1 MISIDPWLQENI
13 VCPRDEASLTLAD
26 GGLVCPRGHTY
37 RVVDGIPILLRD
49 DVDSVHWV
57 VDRSL
62 EATDD
67 ELIEASKPVSDFFV
81 HSFVQRAIS
90 GTNGI
95 MYERL
100 TGKLEDYPIPRLPAE
115 PTGGRRFLDIGCNWG
130 RWCFAAAP
138 AGFEPVG
145 IDPSYEAVHAA
156 RSVAR
161 QLGVDARFLVADA
174 RFPPFR
180 RECFDFVFS
189 YSVLQHLPRDQVKM
203 SLAETRRVLRPGG
216 RALIQMPNRLGVR
229 SLYHQARRAFREAQ
243 RFEVRYW
250 SIPSLEKTFT
260 ELIGPTETYVDGFLS
275 LNAQAADRSILPL
288 PYRIVVSISGSL
300 SRASQNVGALKHVAD
315 SIYVESTQP
324 ASA

>member
-1 MISIDPWLQENI
+1 M
-13 VCPRDEASLTLAD
+13 
-26 GGLVCPRGHTY
+26 
-37 RVVDGIPILLRD
+37 
-49 DVDSVHWV
+49 
-57 VDRSL
+57 
-62 EATDD
+62 
-67 ELIEASKPVSDFFV
+67 
-81 HSFVQRAIS
+81 
-90 GTNGI
+90 
-95 MYERL
+95 
-100 TGKLEDYPIPRLPAE
+100 
-115 PTGGRRFLDIGCNWG
+115 
-130 RWCFAAAP
+130 
-138 AGFEPVG
+138 G

-161 QLGVDARFLVADA
+161 QLAVDARFLVADA

-229 SLYHQARRAFREAQ
+229 CLYHQARRAFRKAQ

-250 SIPSLEKTFT
+250 SIPSLEETFT
-260 ELIGPTETYVDGFLS
+260 ELIGPTRTYVDGFLS

-288 PYRIVVSISGSL
+288 PYRIVVSISESL
-300 SRASQNVGALKHVAD
+300 SRASESVGALKHVAD
-315 SIYVESTQP
+315 SIYVESTKP